1 MKSRQIFCNFREVG
15 LVEATNDRV
24 EEALAT
30 YLDYLE
36 MGGNKPDASHLTA
49 IEQGQLQDLINAL
62 ELTDGVAFGLGRREE
77 NPDIAPGATPKRI
90 PTPGASED
98 GRRLASQLRNALPFD
113 VRIDSDPVDLFS
125 QVGGFDILER
135 WIVGTFGGRIRVW
148 LLSVDVATDLETDNV
163 ALLDLTRVFQSLPD
177 TTAIALVAKDLSCLL
192 IEPEDCG
199 PQIQVPGGSLVSPRY
214 RRPIQAI
221 SEALRGFL
229 NELVPNWDPVPE
241 FTRDRVLSI
250 DVTALSDEYF
260 TKAIDKQKAI
270 GNRAH
275 KGNPK
280 KDALLALGE
289 REIKGLSKL
298 AAGLFEGSLK
308 PEEVGIQLERL
319 AKRR

>member
-1 MKSRQIFCNFREVG
+1 M
-15 LVEATNDRV
+15 EATSDRV
-24 EEALAT
+24 EEALAA

-36 MGGNKPDASHLTA
+36 MGGHKPDASHLTVP
-49 IEQGQLQDLINAL
+49 EQGQLQDLIDAL
-62 ELTDGVAFGLGRREE
+62 ELTEGVAFGLGRREE
-77 NPDIAPGATPKRI
+77 DPDTVPRAAPRPK
-90 PTPGASED
+90 PNADPNASAD
-98 GRRLASQLRNALPFD
+98 GHRLVSQLRNALPLD

-125 QVGGFDILER
+125 RVGGFDILDR
-135 WIVGTFGGRIRVW
+135 WIIGTFGGRVRVW
-148 LLSVDVATDLETDNV
+148 LLAVEVAADLETDHV
-163 ALLDLTRVFQSLPD
+163 ALLDLNRVFQSLPD

-214 RRPIQAI
+214 RRPIQSV

-241 FTRDRVLSI
+241 FAQDRGLSI

-275 KGNPK
+275 MGNPK

-298 AAGLFEGSLK
+298 AVGLFEGSLK